1 MGGNK
6 LSPGSN
12 NGKILRSGRSRR
24 PPNTFTPSRPSV
36 VVSNT
41 KEMNYEFSKK
51 KAATKKMLATLRE
64 SDVDVE
70 LKHETLVMT
79 FSAAAYEIFKNA
91 VFTYFKTSAERSHK
105 IHNKTSKS
113 NDGQIHIVEE
123 SLSIGDK
130 NVKGQLYRLNMF
142 HTTSRVD
149 VNGRHMAEFVNVDV
163 HKILDSVCTMG
174 DLRILN
180 ENIHRACQKFLQS
193 EENQNANACKVTT
206 VESSSRV
213 VALNAIR
220 DVDCIDCKVCGSK
233 CMTKSVQCDQCLMWL
248 HYKCVKLTKTEI
260 DNLEKN
266 TGSIYTCTEC
276 HSKDI
281 ARTVVKHP
289 SSICS
294 SVSTS
299 SAIVE
304 EQSSSA
310 NTSSAVVKQPSVST
324 SSTSV
329 VKQPSVSTS
338 SAMVVKQSSS
348 DDSNTVVTNT
358 CSRVKETV
366 PKSLFSVDVQG
377 HQGSRHTHVLST
389 AAEILAEEV
398 TQLCTV
404 CNEEVD
410 RESCEVCDTCMNICH
425 LDCLQVKSDLG
436 RVYICITCHGA
447 EDQQRIESNTQQKEI
462 QPARQKTK
470 ISLNSKNSTEK
481 QQSSVEKCV
490 NNKEEV
496 TVKMK
501 DIRAKETKLRKWEED
516 LKVK

>member
-1 MGGNK
+1 MKVNFLQTSYNLNINSINNTVTERTFLLFPGVPVKCETKQKRNGMKQIETKQIETKQNRSKETKQIETKRNKSKRNETNEKRRKKKKKLKLKMGGNK

-123 SLSIGDK
+123 SLSFGDK
-130 NVKGQLYRLNMF
+130 NVKGQLYRLNLF

-174 DLRILN
+174 DLRMRILN

-193 EENQNANACKVTT
+193 EENQNANVCKVTT

-260 DNLEKN
+260 DNLEKKVLCN
-266 TGSIYTCTEC
+266 
-276 HSKDI
+276 I
-281 ARTVVKHP
+281 AHDY
-289 SSICS
+289 
-294 SVSTS
+294 STM
-299 SAIVE
+299 
-304 EQSSSA
+304 EQYML
-310 NTSSAVVKQPSVST
+310 QPT
-324 SSTSV
+324 KSV
-329 VKQPSVSTS
+329 VLP
-338 SAMVVKQSSS
+338 
-348 DDSNTVVTNT
+348 VTT
-358 CSRVKETV
+358 QK
-366 PKSLFSVDVQG
+366 K
-377 HQGSRHTHVLST
+377 ST
-389 AAEILAEEV
+389 A
-398 TQLCTV
+398 
-404 CNEEVD
+404 
-410 RESCEVCDTCMNICH
+410 
-425 LDCLQVKSDLG
+425 
-436 RVYICITCHGA
+436 
-447 EDQQRIESNTQQKEI
+447 
-462 QPARQKTK
+462 
-470 ISLNSKNSTEK
+470 
-481 QQSSVEKCV
+481 
-490 NNKEEV
+490 
-496 TVKMK
+496 
-501 DIRAKETKLRKWEED
+501 
-516 LKVK
+516 